1 MYALFNIKISEDGM
15 KMSGVGTIMRI
26 WPLLLVLLAISGPAW
41 AANNPDG
48 YYVKNEQVFEQ
59 DVEGQGYVMVY
70 QRVNTE
76 SLQLKNYLHG
86 SGTMDG
92 ATLIY
97 SNQSSV
103 SGDYNDRNTWVYESW
118 KTEKKGNKT
127 ICSSTCDPYKGC
139 EKPHAENITFLEQNE
154 MTYAPVAMAYGTG
167 YYAENPIVFNS
178 KLKERTEAKNYDGSC
193 SDEGVSMVHQ
203 IEYASAF
210 KKDIGVTLK
219 NIDKWPPTGYYSL
232 KPTKGSSLTKMKI
245 EEEVTEGTVHIGQL
259 VTRALPYDTKTNKPT
274 TRSLY
279 GLKNPLVEID
289 ENYIGTFKITKN
301 MEICTSCTGLKP
313 RDDWLS
319 CCIGGYGSM
328 QDSDKLWGEEE
339 IFDCTC
345 REKAWGQAWN
355 DTSKAQYCE
364 DCK

>member
-76 SLQLKNYLHG
+76 SLYLKNYLHG

-103 SGDYNDRNTWVYESW
+103 SGDYNDQNNWVYGVW
-118 KTEKKGNKT
+118 NKT
-127 ICSSTCDPYKGC
+127 KCSYDCDPMKNWC
-139 EKPHAENITFLEQNE
+139 DWKKPHAENITFLEQNE

-167 YYAENPIVFNS
+167 YYAENPIIFNS
-178 KLKERTEAKNYDGSC
+178 KLKERTEAKNYNSAC
-193 SDEGVSMVHQ
+193 ESPAVSMVHQ
-203 IEYASAF
+203 I
-210 KKDIGVTLK
+210 
-219 NIDKWPPTGYYSL
+219 
-232 KPTKGSSLTKMKI
+232 
-245 EEEVTEGTVHIGQL
+245 
-259 VTRALPYDTKTNKPT
+259 
-274 TRSLY
+274 
-279 GLKNPLVEID
+279 
-289 ENYIGTFKITKN
+289 
-301 MEICTSCTGLKP
+301 
-313 RDDWLS
+313 
-319 CCIGGYGSM
+319 
-328 QDSDKLWGEEE
+328 
-339 IFDCTC
+339 
-345 REKAWGQAWN
+345 
-355 DTSKAQYCE
+355 
-364 DCK
+364 

>member
-26 WPLLLVLLAISGPAW
+26 WPLLLVLLAISGPAS
-41 AANNPDG
+41 AAINPNG

-59 DVEGQGYVMVY
+59 DVEGQGFVMVY
-70 QRVNTE
+70 QKVNTE

-103 SGDYNDRNTWVYESW
+103 SGDYHDQNKLWDGYEKTCSYLGNCNPMKDDCVW
-118 KTEKKGNKT
+118 K
-127 ICSSTCDPYKGC
+127 
-139 EKPHAENITFLEQNE
+139 KPHAENITLLEQNE
-154 MTYAPVAMAYGTG
+154 MTYSPVAMAYGTG
-167 YYAENPIVFNS
+167 FYAKNPIVFNS
-178 KLKERTEAKNYDGSC
+178 KLKERTEGKNYGGSC
-193 SDEGVSMVHQ
+193 ESEVVSMVHQ

-219 NIDKWPPTGYYSL
+219 NIDKWPPKGYSL
-232 KPTKGSSLTKMKI
+232 SPKKGSSLTKMKI

-259 VTRALPYDTKTNKPT
+259 MAKLDQDCK
-274 TRSLY
+274 S
-279 GLKNPLVEID
+279 GDAWKNPLVEID
-289 ENYIGTFKITKN
+289 ENYIGSFKITKN
-301 MEICTSCTGLKP
+301 MEICTSCEGDKP
-313 RDDWLS
+313 RKDWLS
-319 CCIGGYGSM
+319 CCIGGYGNM
-328 QDSDKLWGEEE
+328 EDYDKRWGEEE